1 MGQFASLF
9 EKSGESLHVLL
20 LEDQVLVD
28 SSDWLVEQHLSPVSQ
43 HGYIFPRW
51 LYNFLWVVA
60 HSIIIRL
67 SSSVTEG

>member
-1 MGQFASLF
+1 MRQFASLL
-9 EKSGESLHVLL
+9 EKSGESLYILL

-28 SSDWLVEQHLSPVSQ
+28 SSDWLVEQYFSPIAQ
-43 HGYIFPRW
+43 DGYIFPRW

-67 SSSVTEG
+67 SGDETEG